1 MESRT
6 RWIAGKI
13 RLGWIFLALGALVVI
28 IGLLAQIQF
37 VDSAYNFRIVT
48 GLGIL
53 FIGIGAGYL
62 LRYRTALK
70 DDQAARRLNAEER
83 DERTL
88 LIRARAGNR
97 AYWVT
102 AVILYIGLMWVSFSA
117 NGSLPTLSEDSLWF
131 FLAAAVVIPFGVYAI
146 SMVID
151 QKSL

>member
-1 MESRT
+1 MENRT
-6 RWIAGKI
+6 RWIESKI

-62 LRYRTALK
+62 LRYRTALN
-70 DDQAARRLNAEER
+70 DEQAARRLNAEER

-102 AVILYIGLMWVSFSA
+102 AIILYIGLMWVSFAA
-117 NGSLPTLSEDSLWF
+117 NGSLPALSEDSLWF